1 MSDFHNISC
10 GYDDGQMVLFYLY
23 QTFTSM
29 QYACISMHIQEASTF
44 LVMLTYLEAACEE
57 FQPSAELSVVEQA
70 LQGSQ
75 ALQTHFTLLQS

>member
-1 MSDFHNISC
+1 MMMAKWYYFIFIKHLHLCND
-10 GYDDGQMVLFYLY
+10 
-23 QTFTSM
+23 
-29 QYACISMHIQEASTF
+29 IQEASTF

-57 FQPSAELSVVEQA
+57 FQPSAEFSVVEQA